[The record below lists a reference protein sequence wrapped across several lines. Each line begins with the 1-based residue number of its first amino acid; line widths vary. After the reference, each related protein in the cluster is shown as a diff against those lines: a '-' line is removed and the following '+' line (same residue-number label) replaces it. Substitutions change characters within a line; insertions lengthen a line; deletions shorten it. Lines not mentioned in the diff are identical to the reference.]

1 MSPCAAAA
9 LALCTAGAAW
19 LSQGTLAFTAAGGPR
34 IALLPLSPIPLLLS
48 AVAGAV
54 VLAAWRAGG
63 SLAPLWLLL
72 LVVLAW
78 LPRMLPA
85 AFLIWSGPILLLVW
99 TGIGLSLAASTPAT
113 EGIEARIRDLAGRR
127 LSKRPWLAAAL
138 AAALVYG
145 VAAWSV
151 SPSIPE
157 GDEPHYL
164 IITQSLLLD
173 GDIRIANNHRR
184 GDYRAYFAGDLPKPD
199 FRRHGRNGE
208 IYSIHAPGLPAL
220 IAPAFAIGGY
230 RGVVIFLILVTAA
243 GAGLA
248 WYLAWLV
255 TGRADAAWF
264 GWAAVTL
271 STSAV
276 FHSFTVYPDG
286 AGGVLALTGVW
297 ALVRAGRDAGTGDE
311 RIGPWFIHGAALAL
325 LPWLHTRFA
334 LIAGGLGAL
343 ILLRLGT
350 NRNAAGKAVAFLL
363 LPAVSAIC
371 WLGFFIA
378 IYGTPDPSAP
388 YANEEGSMA
397 FIPGGLAGLLF
408 DQRFGLLAYAPV
420 LAFALWG
427 LFRMAATRLHRRL
440 GFELLFILVPYL
452 LAVTH
457 FAMWWGGTSAPARFA
472 VPMLPMLA
480 IPAAVSWETM
490 CSRSARATAVA
501 ALGGTVFATAA
512 LVFVG
517 GGRMAYNVRQGYA
530 NWLEWLS
537 PAAELARGLPVW
549 WRGSEALLYR
559 DILVWA
565 AAFAVAAAAL
575 RAIEGAR
582 AVRSRGALAAATMAL
597 YAVAV
602 MAAVTVCWRLA
613 GVHGA
618 TETAAQ
624 LGALRR
630 IGAEPRLLAL
640 ELPAIRRLRA
650 DDVPRALRI
659 EPDRSTT
666 LGGAGQNDR
675 PLYQIPLLPAG
686 RYRLEPRGM
695 HASGWLMVGIGREQF
710 SLTSGPLDGP
720 VPPVDLDFPVDVRA
734 IVVRGD
740 EQARRSIEGLTVTA
754 LSILPPDA
762 RLTSEVAQRAVRYG
776 ETTAFFLDDRSF
788 AEPEAFWVGG
798 ARTSAVVLQ
807 PAQPRSAI
815 ALLVRN
821 GPVQNGV
828 TLASGAW
835 KVEAVMA
842 AGEERRLEVP
852 LQPGRSA
859 ALLTIQASGGFR
871 PSEVSPGSLD
881 NRFLGLWVK
890 PLD

>member
-1 MSPCAAAA
+1 MSPLVAAA

-19 LSQGTLAFTAAGGPR
+19 LSQGMLAFTEAGGPR
-34 IALLPLSPIPLLLS
+34 IALLPLSPVPLLLS

-54 VLAAWRAGG
+54 VLAAWRAGA

-78 LPRMLPA
+78 LPRALPA

-99 TGIGLSLAASTPAT
+99 IGVGLSVAASTPA
-113 EGIEARIRDLAGRR
+113 IETQAGRLAGRL
-127 LSKRPWLAAAL
+127 LSRRRWLAPAL

-145 VAAWSV
+145 AAAWLV
-151 SPSIPE
+151 SPSPE

-184 GDYRAYFAGDLPKPD
+184 GDYRAYFAGDLLKPD
-199 FRRHGRNGE
+199 SRRPGRNGA
-208 IYSIHAPGLPAL
+208 IYSIHAPGLPAV

-230 RGVVIFLILVTAA
+230 RGAEIFLMLVAAA
-243 GAGLA
+243 GTGLA

-297 ALVRAGRDAGTGDE
+297 ALVRAGRDAGTDDE
-311 RIGPWFIHGAALAL
+311 RIGPWFLHGAALAL
-325 LPWLHTRFA
+325 LPWLHARFA

-343 ILLRLGT
+343 VLLRLGT
-350 NRNAAGKAVAFLL
+350 NRNAAGKAVAFLV

-371 WLGFFIA
+371 WIGFFLA
-378 IYGTPDPSAP
+378 VYGTPDPSAP
-388 YANEEGSMA
+388 YATEEGSMA

-427 LFRMAATRLHRRL
+427 LFRMAATRRHRRL
-440 GFELLFILVPYL
+440 GVELLFVLVPYL

-457 FAMWWGGTSAPARFA
+457 FAMWWGGSSAPARFA

-490 CSRSARATAVA
+490 RRRSARATAVA

-530 NWLEWLS
+530 IWLEWLS
-537 PAAELARGLPVW
+537 PGAELARGLPAW
-549 WRGSEALLYR
+549 WRGSEMLLYR

-565 AAFAVAAAAL
+565 AAFAVTAAAL
-575 RAIEGAR
+575 RTLEEAR
-582 AVRSRGALAAATMAL
+582 SLRSRGAMAAATMAL

-624 LGALRR
+624 LAALRR

-640 ELPAIRRLRA
+640 ELPAFRRVRP
-650 DDVPRALRI
+650 DDVPRRLRI
-659 EPDRSTT
+659 EPERSTT

-675 PLYQIPLLPAG
+675 PLYQLPLLPAG
-686 RYRLEPRGM
+686 RYRLEPRGR

-710 SLTSGPLDGP
+710 SLTSGALDGP

-754 LSILPPDA
+754 LSLVPPDA

-776 ETTAFFLDDRSF
+776 ATSTFFLDDRSF
-788 AEPEAFWVGG
+788 AEPEAFWAGG
-798 ARTSAVVLQ
+798 GRTSAVVLQ
-807 PAQPRSAI
+807 AAQPRGAV

-828 TLASGAW
+828 TLASGSW
-835 KVEAVMA
+835 KVVAPMA

-852 LQPGRSA
+852 LQPGGTA
-859 ALLTIQASGGFR
+859 ALLTIDVSSGFR
-871 PSEVSPGSLD
+871 PSEVNPGSLD
-881 NRFLGLWVK
+881 RRFLGLWVK